1 MESTSADSGPTT
13 GTDAEVGKTP
23 TGAAAHKRRGASREV
38 RHLTADVQD
47 LLSRLAH
54 VADPEIARL
63 RAKVERALATAKR
76 TLADGTDRV
85 QRQAKNAMTAGDLYV
100 RDKPSPGVRRG
111 HRSHVGH
118 SRPPVADRVL
128 TSKVS
133 GESGY
138 GWAYSPDIWKC
149 DCMSTTT

>member
-23 TGAAAHKRRGASREV
+23 PGVAARKRHGSSEEV
-38 RHLTADVQD
+38 RNLTADVQD

-85 QRQAKNAMTAGDLYV
+85 QRQAKNVMTVGDLYV
-100 RDKPSPGVRRG
+100 RDKPWRAVGIAAAAGIVVGFLVARRPSG
-111 HRSHVGH
+111 PSQSRRSTG
-118 SRPPVADRVL
+118 
-128 TSKVS
+128 
-133 GESGY
+133 
-138 GWAYSPDIWKC
+138 
-149 DCMSTTT
+149 